1 MAVIKKI
8 KVMSLAKIQGLI
20 MLFFGLLLS
29 LATVIIFAITK
40 QPIDYRLVIATPI
53 SYGLAGF
60 VMGAITS
67 ALYNV
72 ISKKIGG
79 LEIELKK

>member
-29 LATVIIFAITK
+29 LATVIIFLLTK
-40 QPIDYRLVIATPI
+40 QPIDYRLIIATPI
-53 SYGLAGF
+53 SYGIAGF
-60 VMGAITS
+60 LMGAITS
-67 ALYNV
+67 YLYNI